1 MLGNNEKYSFQET
14 PEYYQQQL
22 KNKTSTNSF
31 KSKFSNEDDISSSKS
46 ADYQTHY
53 SQYSQ
58 NSINSNVDYN
68 ISNKNFYKSESDT
81 NLYGISVAQSSAK
94 GHKPGQRTSYLFN
107 TNPPPVPMP
116 FSQSSDNSKRS
127 SYFYGNTTPPPPV
140 HMQLSQT
147 SENSNYNYMLGRHSP
162 LNITINNVNYFSSS
176 ESQQSQHTYFTSSSQ
191 SSILSSPH
199 QNAIMPSYPRYT
211 NNGYDEKPIFN
222 ETNYIESKAIRIE
235 RKIQSSKPSSYTSEN
250 NNIHRGLQG
259 SYHEHRAR
267 GFSGSSND
275 SVIENPRSRGYSGSS
290 MENPRDREY
299 YSSSQNSNK
308 DHHFFPSSYR
318 SENSNFHHVMS
329 SNRSAQFYMFS
340 QESEESAATAF
351 TSSATS
357 TPSSEKY
364 YEKMKINTANLEK
377 INTNFSNIKSN
388 NAFEDANL
396 DDNNNENKNDVTI
409 INENSEIDNNVNI
422 NNDNINNEI
431 NNDKNNDKNNE
442 KNKNKNNDKNND
454 NENKNEDNNGDNKND
469 NKKDHKS
476 VISIKTNSSRPFS
489 SFINFESF
497 GDLSLKQFTSPD
509 LKSPRERSKSLCNV
523 KSPTYSLM
531 SPSEELKSP
540 DSYEISKTDSKV
552 IKCLDAVG
560 YKFSSSLATFND
572 RPNVNNKIDD
582 SDELTADTVTDGLNN
597 SSEMSNSKIQS
608 DMDITP
614 REIITFDKE
623 KLDDK
628 KNGHDAIEAIS
639 FIKKINRS
647 ISNSL
652 ETPPYPLNVDNESN
666 IEENHDSTPRY
677 TEIKEKG
684 IQQVME
690 KKEELLDKNNLK
702 NLNGLDNGSN
712 IQSSNV
718 QVQKENNENNK
729 LTPIQKHGFNI
740 VGLSPVKEITE
751 INESH
756 PSTINVHD
764 LPRISSTNSLH
775 QEIVEHLRNVKKDK
789 RRRNQ
794 SKVMKKMLLKITL
807 K

>member
-396 DDNNNENKNDVTI
+396 DDNTMKIKMTLQSSMKIVKLTIMLTLITI
-409 INENSEIDNNVNI
+409 I
-422 NNDNINNEI
+422 
-431 NNDKNNDKNNE
+431 
-442 KNKNKNNDKNND
+442 
-454 NENKNEDNNGDNKND
+454 
-469 NKKDHKS
+469 
-476 VISIKTNSSRPFS
+476 SIM
-489 SFINFESF
+489 
-497 GDLSLKQFTSPD
+497 
-509 LKSPRERSKSLCNV
+509 RSI
-523 KSPTYSLM
+523 M
-531 SPSEELKSP
+531 
-540 DSYEISKTDSKV
+540 
-552 IKCLDAVG
+552 IK
-560 YKFSSSLATFND
+560 
-572 RPNVNNKIDD
+572 
-582 SDELTADTVTDGLNN
+582 
-597 SSEMSNSKIQS
+597 
-608 DMDITP
+608 ITI
-614 REIITFDKE
+614 RIT
-623 KLDDK
+623 
-628 KNGHDAIEAIS
+628 
-639 FIKKINRS
+639 KKIR
-647 ISNSL
+647 
-652 ETPPYPLNVDNESN
+652 
-666 IEENHDSTPRY
+666 
-677 TEIKEKG
+677 IKIMIK
-684 IQQVME
+684 IM
-690 KKEELLDKNNLK
+690 
-702 NLNGLDNGSN
+702 
-712 IQSSNV
+712 I
-718 QVQKENNENNK
+718 
-729 LTPIQKHGFNI
+729 
-740 VGLSPVKEITE
+740 
-751 INESH
+751 
-756 PSTINVHD
+756 
-764 LPRISSTNSLH
+764 
-775 QEIVEHLRNVKKDK
+775 
-789 RRRNQ
+789 
-794 SKVMKKMLLKITL
+794 MKIKMKITMVIIKMITKKTTKVL
-807 K
+807 FQ